1 MPTAVDMSAN
11 TRLHVD
17 ELILDYLCWFCIES
31 VLSER
36 KLRQEGKVGK
46 REWADASKSAEMGL
60 KLVNSFYQTFTRAHP
75 NNTLP
80 DSINMRLRLCRF
92 TALFLRRLDIA
103 SPTFAPNATRGA
115 ARTQAWLSRRRIPH
129 VFTGINSAA
138 QASFDV
144 PKTPF
149 SEDKMHENQEE
160 MLHQM
165 GYYTLPAPDRSMWG
179 HAALKDALKEFM
191 ILSTWNSANFAEVS
205 RLWMENAANFM
216 LQAVLEAYRCHGASD
231 LDAANECFAWGLTE
245 MDASTE
251 DIEEVV
257 INEMFAGDSGEISV
271 EFEGIRKEVLE
282 GIIPPAGASLEAHF
296 DKLAEENPWSKFEET
311 TVNGYLAAVLSQQ
324 TKPVLN
330 QLENGKLSGF
340 NDVDIEG
347 ILAEAGVSIS

>member
-1 MPTAVDMSAN
+1 MPTAVDMNAN

-80 DSINMRLRLCRF
+80 DSINLRLRLCRF
-92 TALFLRRLDIA
+92 TTLFLRRLDVT
-103 SPTFAPNATRGA
+103 SPTFSSNATQGA
-115 ARTQAWLSRRRIPH
+115 ARAQAWLSRRRIPH
-129 VFTGINSAA
+129 VFAGIDSTAEAA
-138 QASFDV
+138 FDV

-149 SEDKMHENQEE
+149 SEEKSHKNQEE
-160 MLHQM
+160 MLRQM

-179 HAALKDALKEFM
+179 HAALKDVLKEFM

-205 RLWMENAANFM
+205 RLWVENAANFM
-216 LQAVLEAYRCHGASD
+216 LQAVLEAYRCHGASE
-231 LDAANECFAWGLTE
+231 LDAVNECFSWGRTE
-245 MDASTE
+245 IDATTE

-257 INEMFAGDSGEISV
+257 INEMFSGDSGEISA
-271 EFEGIRKEVLE
+271 EFEGVKKEILV
-282 GIIPPAGASLEAHF
+282 GILPPTGSSLEAHF
-296 DKLAEENPWSKFEET
+296 DKLAEQNPWSKFEEA
-311 TVNGYLAAVLSQQ
+311 TVGGYLTAVLSKQP
-324 TKPVLN
+324 KPVLN
-330 QLENGKLSGF
+330 QLENGKLAGF
-340 NDVDIEG
+340 NNVDIEE
-347 ILAEAGVSIS
+347 ILANAGVSL